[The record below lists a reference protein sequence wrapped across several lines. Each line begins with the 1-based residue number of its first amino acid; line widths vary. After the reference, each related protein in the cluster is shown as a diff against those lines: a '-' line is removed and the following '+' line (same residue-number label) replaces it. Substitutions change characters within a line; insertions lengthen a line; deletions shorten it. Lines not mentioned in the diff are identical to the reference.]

1 MNGCSVSGKYAF
13 SGLRV
18 QLNEVCKRFS
28 NSHCDLF
35 DKSIEENIQNE
46 IHFQSYFIRIL
57 ALDGMLKCGTE
68 SRLKK
73 RAA

>member
-13 SGLRV
+13 SGLHV

-28 NSHCDLF
+28 NSHCDLL
-35 DKSIEENIQNE
+35 STEENIQNE